1 MTVESNF
8 NVTRLPLGFKS
19 AGINCGVRRYRPDLG
34 LVYSEELAVAAGVF
48 TVNECK
54 AAPVVY
60 SQKILPSA
68 NIKAIITNSGQA
80 NAATGAEGVENNLR
94 MAQTVAGELK
104 CETHQVLTASTG
116 VIGQQLSLLKI
127 ISAVPD
133 LIKRSSDDADNF
145 SLSILTTDLV
155 PKTATKDITLSEGR
169 IRITG
174 VCKGSGMIHPNMAT
188 MLAYIFT
195 DVSLSPE
202 KAQYYLVKAVNL
214 SFNRISVDGDCSTN
228 DTVFLMANGAAGVKI
243 SSTKDEEVFFQ
254 SLVDVC
260 QALAQKIAIDGE
272 GATKLI
278 EVHLKNSPT
287 QELADKAS
295 RGVTISPLIKTA
307 IHGEDPNW
315 GRILAR
321 LGAEG
326 VPSECIEK
334 MQLRVQGILLFEK
347 GTPVLFDR
355 EMVRQLLKKNKVIIE
370 VDLFSGNYES
380 KAWGCD
386 LSKKYVEINTEYTT

>member
-1 MTVESNF
+1 MF
-8 NVTRLPLGFKS
+8 
-19 AGINCGVRRYRPDLG
+19 VRP
-34 LVYSEELAVAAGVF
+34 
-48 TVNECK
+48 
-54 AAPVVY
+54 
-60 SQKILPSA
+60 
-68 NIKAIITNSGQA
+68 
-80 NAATGAEGVENNLR
+80 
-94 MAQTVAGELK
+94 
-104 CETHQVLTASTG
+104 
-116 VIGQQLSLLKI
+116 
-127 ISAVPD
+127 
-133 LIKRSSDDADNF
+133 
-145 SLSILTTDLV
+145 
-155 PKTATKDITLSEGR
+155 
-169 IRITG
+169 
-174 VCKGSGMIHPNMAT
+174 
-188 MLAYIFT
+188 
-195 DVSLSPE
+195 
-202 KAQYYLVKAVNL
+202 
-214 SFNRISVDGDCSTN
+214 
-228 DTVFLMANGAAGVKI
+228 
-243 SSTKDEEVFFQ
+243 
-254 SLVDVC
+254 
-260 QALAQKIAIDGE
+260 LAQKIAIDGE

-370 VDLFSGNYES
+370 IDLFSGNYES

>member
-1 MTVESNF
+1 MTVESNL

-68 NIKAIITNSGQA
+68 QIKAIITNSGQA
-80 NAATGAEGVENNLR
+80 NAATGAEGIENNLR

-202 KAQYYLVKAVNL
+202 KAQFYLGKAVNL

-370 VDLFSGNYES
+370 IDLFSGNYES